1 LASNFLL
8 FATCRSQ
15 FLSAFSPLDVF
26 PLLEQ
31 LFLIHFMRV
40 LDVNIGLL
48 LVSDHSLLLLVFVEG
63 DIDGLADLGGYFE
76 LLEVLSGTLR

>member
-1 LASNFLL
+1 
-8 FATCRSQ
+8 
-15 FLSAFSPLDVF
+15 
-26 PLLEQ
+26 
-31 LFLIHFMRV
+31 MRV